1 MSALFRAIFLG
12 LTRLFYRTIA
22 VTNATRVPAEGPVL
36 VVANHPNGLVDPLLL
51 RVALKRPVA
60 FLAKSTLFVNPFGK
74 MATGAFNAIPVY
86 RQKDNSDTSKNEETF
101 QLCRNLLKSK
111 GWLAMFPE
119 GTSHSDPSL
128 KPMKTG
134 AARIALSTEAQNG
147 WTLGLRILPVG
158 LLFDEK
164 ETFRSRAA
172 VSVGEP
178 IHVRD
183 YAERHGKDEWAA
195 VEALTRDVHDALS
208 KVTLEAESQE
218 LWRGFLAV
226 AAWTSPDAAR
236 DMAANEARAR
246 QLAEGYRTLRAIDPA
261 RADDLVDAT
270 RRFVRLLGA
279 VGVQDPLSLEGDTA
293 QGARVLASLL
303 PIFLLWPLAL
313 LGALLGWLPY
323 RAMRP
328 LAVKI
333 AHGETDIISTIKV
346 LLGIVVMPLVY
357 LAEAVAAGVLLGPLV
372 GAAVFVLAPLCGF
385 VALRFDE
392 RAQLRRDL
400 MRAFWLRATRARI
413 GDAVRVQRESL
424 CRLVEDGLRA
434 VKSGAP

>member
-1 MSALFRAIFLG
+1 
-12 LTRLFYRTIA
+12 
-22 VTNATRVPAEGPVL
+22 
-36 VVANHPNGLVDPLLL
+36 
-51 RVALKRPVA
+51 
-60 FLAKSTLFVNPFGK
+60 
-74 MATGAFNAIPVY
+74 
-86 RQKDNSDTSKNEETF
+86 
-101 QLCRNLLKSK
+101 
-111 GWLAMFPE
+111 
-119 GTSHSDPSL
+119 
-128 KPMKTG
+128 
-134 AARIALSTEAQNG
+134 
-147 WTLGLRILPVG
+147 
-158 LLFDEK
+158 
-164 ETFRSRAA
+164 
-172 VSVGEP
+172 
-178 IHVRD
+178 
-183 YAERHGKDEWAA
+183 
-195 VEALTRDVHDALS
+195 
-208 KVTLEAESQE
+208 
-218 LWRGFLAV
+218 
-226 AAWTSPDAAR
+226 
-236 DMAANEARAR
+236 
-246 QLAEGYRTLRAIDPA
+246 
-261 RADDLVDAT
+261 
-270 RRFVRLLGA
+270 VRLLGA